1 MSYTRNLL
9 FVLALASSSLA
20 RAGVIVVADDGSG
33 QFPDLPAAIA
43 AAADGDIVLVKSGR
57 YTGFTINNKSL
68 DIVAEQGAAAI
79 LRSQVS
85 IVQLNSTRSVT
96 LTGLILRGPINTP
109 PNALP
114 ALKLMNNL
122 GSVRIQGCE
131 ITGRGG
137 PLCQTDSYGAAGV
150 EVVSCQDVC
159 FARCGITGGAAGDFG
174 PVGHGG
180 YGGDGLSAWN
190 SRIAIYDCTIV
201 AGLGASSASEC
212 GGAPNGG
219 FAGAGGNAVRFLWS
233 PNNFISRTFLLGGDC
248 GASSVPSCPGAGI
261 FLYGNSTVTTLQSPA
276 AHGNPVPGGTSACT
290 PVDVL
295 VSPGTTYSPI
305 AGDGRVLT
313 SKRIVREGAILRI
326 EFRGQP
332 GDQVELEFGDRGGHV
347 ASNAWRGVNLVRG
360 DSLMPLLQA
369 GVIDANGELSLTWT
383 IPDLGPGVRGRRLF
397 LQALFHDASGTTTYS
412 APATV
417 VVVDSTL

>member
-1 MSYTRNLL
+1 MKHTRKLL
-9 FVLALASSSLA
+9 LALALVSSSLA
-20 RAGVIVVADDGSG
+20 HAGVIVVADDGSG
-33 QFPDLPAAIA
+33 QFPDLPAAVA

-57 YTGFTINNKSL
+57 YTGFTLNNKSL

-79 LRSQVS
+79 IRSQVA
-85 IVQLNSTRSVT
+85 IVQLSSARTVT

-122 GSVRIQGCE
+122 GSVRVQGCE

-137 PLCQTDSYGAAGV
+137 PLCQTDSYGAAGA
-150 EVVSCQDVC
+150 EIVSCQDVC

-180 YGGDGLSAWN
+180 YGGDGLSGWN
-190 SRIAIYDCTIV
+190 SRIALYDCTIV
-201 AGLGASSASEC
+201 AGRGASSVSEC
-212 GGAPNGG
+212 GAPPSGG

-233 PNNFISRTFLLGGDC
+233 PNNFISRSLLLGGDC
-248 GASSVPSCPGAGI
+248 GTSSIASCPGSGI
-261 FLYGNSTVTTLQSPA
+261 FLYGNSAVSTLESAPT
-276 AHGNPVPGGTSACT
+276 HGNPVPGGASACT
-290 PVDVL
+290 PQDVL
-295 VSPGTTYSPI
+295 VSPGTTYAPI
-305 AGDGRVLT
+305 AGEGRVLT

-326 EFRGQP
+326 ELGGQP
-332 GDQVELEFGDRGGHV
+332 GDQVELEFGDRGRHV
-347 ASNAWRGVNLVRG
+347 QSNAWRGVHLVRG
-360 DSLMPLLQA
+360 DNLMPLLQA

-417 VVVDSTL
+417 VVLDSTL